1 MASVLVRFGIA
12 ILVLG
17 LSTAN
22 ALAAD
27 FASSPEKITPIL
39 LGTSLPDA
47 SLQRID
53 GTATTL
59 KQVVGGKPA
68 ILVFYRGGWC
78 PYCNLQL
85 SQLRL
90 VEKDLQSLGYQAV
103 AISPDRPEELKKTL
117 DKDSLNYTL
126 VSDSSAN
133 AMKAF
138 GIAYRVDAATLTQYA
153 KYGVDLEKSSGETH
167 HLLPVPGVFVVDGAG
182 IVQFSYVHP
191 DYRVRAPTEV
201 VLAAA
206 RAIAEDKHKLKP
218 AH

>member
-1 MASVLVRFGIA
+1 MTNLLTRLGAAV
-12 ILVLG
+12 LVLG
-17 LSTAN
+17 LGSVD

-27 FASSPEKITPIL
+27 FASGPTKISPLL
-39 LGTSLPDA
+39 LGTALPDA
-47 SLQRID
+47 AVQRLD

-68 ILVFYRGGWC
+68 VLVFYRGGWC

-90 VEKDLQSLGYQAV
+90 VEKDLQSLGYQVV

-117 DKDSLNYTL
+117 DKDALNYTL

-138 GIAYRVDAATLTQYA
+138 GLAYQVDAATLAQYA
-153 KYGVDLEKSSGETH
+153 KYGIDLEKSSGESH
-167 HLLPVPGVFVVDGAG
+167 HLLP
-182 IVQFSYVHP
+182 
-191 DYRVRAPTEV
+191 
-201 VLAAA
+201 
-206 RAIAEDKHKLKP
+206 
-218 AH
+218 